1 MLGSTVVQDR
11 SSWRWRAV
19 AAGLG
24 LLCAIDTMIA
34 GDRRVSFDIP
44 RQVLGDALYAYSSAT
59 GIEILVP
66 ENLIIE
72 RRSAAISGLFTP
84 EEALRQLLMGSG
96 LVSRFT
102 GNNAFTLVPG
112 APTTVPQTF
121 STPRYSNYSAALQAA
136 VTGVLC
142 RFRRAWPQDSRF
154 AVRLW
159 VAPSGAVQQV
169 KFLDTTGDEGDKA
182 TLQALLQRMVVDEV
196 PPLDLSQ
203 PTTLLILPRRDAA
216 ECVAMGVKP
225 P

>member
-1 MLGSTVVQDR
+1 
-11 SSWRWRAV
+11 
-19 AAGLG
+19 
-24 LLCAIDTMIA
+24 MIA

-72 RRSAAISGLFTP
+72 RRSAAVAGLFTP

-102 GNNAFTLVPG
+102 GINAFTLVPG
-112 APTTVPQTF
+112 PPTTVPRTF
-121 STPRYSNYSAALQAA
+121 STPRYSSYSAALQAA

-142 RFRRAWPQDSRF
+142 GFRRAWPQDSRF
-154 AVRLW
+154 VVRLW

-169 KFLDTTGDEGDKA
+169 KFLDTTGDQGDKA
-182 TLQALLQRMVVDEV
+182 TLQALLQRMVVDEA
-196 PPLDLSQ
+196 PPSDLSQ

-216 ECVAMGVKP
+216 ECVAMGLKP